1 MDEATWISDARRGD
15 LNAFNQLV
23 LKYQGVVYNTAYRI
37 LGDVDGAADATQ
49 EAFIS
54 AHLALGGYR
63 GGSFRAWLLRIV
75 TNACYDYLRYKQRR
89 PGSSLEAATERGAV
103 GYDSLVATTVE
114 PEEYALRSELS
125 DLLQAG
131 INSLPAE
138 QRIIL
143 VLADVQG
150 FSYQEIAEMTGTSLG
165 TVKSRLSRGRAK
177 LRDYLL
183 LRKELLPAKYR
194 LNDREGLSTE
204 VGGSV

>member
-1 MDEATWISDARRGD
+1 MDEATWINDARRGN
-15 LNAFNQLV
+15 LSAFNQLV
-23 LKYQGVVYNTAYRI
+23 LEYQGVVYNTAYRI

-54 AHLALGGYR
+54 AFRALDGYR

-75 TNACYDYLRYKQRR
+75 TNACYDSLRYKQRR
-89 PGSSLEAATERGAV
+89 PSSSLEAVLVDPQQTAR
-103 GYDSLVATTVE
+103 LVATGEE

-125 DLLQAG
+125 DLLQTG

-138 QRIIL
+138 QRITL

-150 FSYQEIAEMTGTSLG
+150 FSYQEIAEMTATSLG
-165 TVKSRLSRGRAK
+165 TVKSRLSRGRAR

-183 LRKELLPAKYR
+183 ARKELLPAKYR
-194 LNDREGLSTE
+194 LNDREGLSLE
-204 VGGSV
+204 VGGGS

>member
-1 MDEATWISDARRGD
+1 MDEATWISDACRGN

-23 LKYQGVVYNTAYRI
+23 LMYQGVVYNTAYRI
-37 LGDVDGAADATQ
+37 LGDVDAADDATQ

-54 AHLALGGYR
+54 AFRALGGYR

-75 TNACYDYLRYKQRR
+75 TNSCYDYLRYKQRR
-89 PGSSLEAATERGAV
+89 PSSSLEAVLIDPQQTAR
-103 GYDSLVATTVE
+103 LVATE
-114 PEEYALRSELS
+114 EGPEEHVLRSELS

-138 QRIIL
+138 QRITL

-150 FSYQEIAEMTGTSLG
+150 FSYQEVADMTDTSLG
-165 TVKSRLSRGRAK
+165 TVKSRLSRGRAR

-183 LRKELLPAKYR
+183 DRKELLPAKYR
-194 LNDREGLSTE
+194 LNEREGLSQAPQ
-204 VGGSV
+204 G